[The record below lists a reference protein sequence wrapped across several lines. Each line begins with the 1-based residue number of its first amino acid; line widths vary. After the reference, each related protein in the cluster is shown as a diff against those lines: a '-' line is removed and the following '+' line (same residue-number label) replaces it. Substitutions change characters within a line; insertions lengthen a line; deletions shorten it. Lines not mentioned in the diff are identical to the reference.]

1 MKNLAFWLWNSLPE
15 NARIP
20 LDILRRCHR
29 WKKEGV
35 LFIHVP
41 KAAGVSV
48 NQAIYGRPLG
58 HFYAKDIK
66 RICPKIFINTFSF
79 SVVRNPVNRLYSAY
93 SFSRQGGT
101 SVMGMS
107 NPDFYI
113 NNPDFTSFEK
123 FVTNWLKKQDLS
135 KIDGIFRPQ
144 YLYLFDD
151 SKNLLVDKFYKLEGV
166 ERNFDEISEKIGKP
180 FILDHHNKSDRK
192 NIEIS
197 DELRAT
203 IYEIYK
209 QDFELL
215 DYSLSEDK

>member
-1 MKNLAFWLWNSLPE
+1 MKNFAFWLWNSLPE
-15 NARIP
+15 NISIP
-20 LDILRRCHR
+20 LDIFRRCLR
-29 WKKEGV
+29 WNKERV

-48 NQAIYGRPLG
+48 NNAIYGKPLG

-66 RICPKIFINTFSF
+66 RMCPKIFINIFTF
-79 SVVRNPVNRLYSAY
+79 SVVRHPIDRLYSAY
-93 SFSRQGGT
+93 SFSIQGGT
-101 SVMGMS
+101 GIMGMS

-123 FVTNWLKKQDLS
+123 FVTSWLKKQNLS
-135 KIDGIFRPQ
+135 KVDGIFRPQ

-151 SKNLLVDKFYKLEGV
+151 SKNLLVDKFYKLESV
-166 ERNFDEISEKIGKP
+166 DQYFDEISDKIGKP
-180 FILDHHNKSDRK
+180 FILDHYNKSDRK

-197 DELRAT
+197 NELREV

-215 DYSLSEDK
+215 GYSLSEDK

>member
-15 NARIP
+15 NTRIS
-20 LDILRRCHR
+20 LDILRRYPR
-29 WKKEGV
+29 WKREGV

-101 SVMGMS
+101 SIMGMS

-144 YLYLFDD
+144 HLYLFDD